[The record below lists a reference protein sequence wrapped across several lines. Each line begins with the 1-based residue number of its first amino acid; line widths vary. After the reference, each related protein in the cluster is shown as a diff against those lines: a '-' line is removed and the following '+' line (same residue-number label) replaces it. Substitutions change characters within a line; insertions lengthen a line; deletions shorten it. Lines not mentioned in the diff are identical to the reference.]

1 MSGLI
6 PRYVR
11 DDLPAPA
18 PTVWSE
24 LLDALLMDALSNGS
38 SFSAAGRIVGVNKDQ
53 AAARFKR
60 LRKNMGWQAV

>member
-1 MSGLI
+1 MSGMI

-11 DDLPAPA
+11 DNLPAPEQ
-18 PTVWSE
+18 TIWTE

-60 LRKNMGWQAV
+60 LRKIMGWQAS